1 MRGAVEDQ
9 FQNTPNPNKGA
20 IPITNEQID
29 EEGEY
34 EDEYEEEEE
43 EEDSPK
49 AAPIEGFQESGK
61 KEVNFSDNESIP
73 EDSGSSSIED
83 AGQSAAKAP
92 RVPPSKAPE
101 QEQSGE
107 YEYEYE
113 EEEESTNNNAD
124 QQGK

>member
-1 MRGAVEDQ
+1 MHQEEQDQLLAGVRGAVEDQ
-9 FQNTPNPNKGA
+9 FQNTPNPNKGG

-49 AAPIEGFQESGK
+49 AAPIEGFQESAK

-83 AGQSAAKAP
+83 EKPPAGT
-92 RVPPSKAPE
+92 E
-101 QEQSGE
+101 L
-107 YEYEYE
+107 E
-113 EEEESTNNNAD
+113 EKD
-124 QQGK
+124 VI